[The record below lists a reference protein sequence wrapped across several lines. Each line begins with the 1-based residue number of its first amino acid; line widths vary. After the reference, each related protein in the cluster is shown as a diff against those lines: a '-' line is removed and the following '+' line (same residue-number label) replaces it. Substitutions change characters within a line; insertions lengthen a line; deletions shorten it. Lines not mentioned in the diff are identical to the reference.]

1 MSAVLDNVSA
11 HAIAPCCAPPA
22 IRVLVVGNLADWR
35 SCGRLRSVPEGC
47 DYVDLV
53 QLDQTTLCRF
63 APHLVLSVLVSRDF
77 DAVDVA
83 QRLAAAQF
91 KGMYR
96 VVAND
101 LPDAGVIRRDI
112 RVAAP
117 QLDFDLIVLP
127 RALP

>member
-1 MSAVLDNVSA
+1 MSALLEVTAAGAAMKRAAD
-11 HAIAPCCAPPA
+11 PA
-22 IRVLVVGNLADWR
+22 ITVLVVGNLARWR
-35 SCGRLRSVPEGC
+35 SCGRLRAVPAGC
-47 DYVDLV
+47 AYADLA
-53 QLDQTTLCRF
+53 QLDQVMQGPVR
-63 APHLVLSVLVSRDF
+63 PDLVLSELVSDEF
-77 DAVDVA
+77 DAVDLA

-112 RVAAP
+112 RAAAP